1 MLTFFLFLRNDE
13 NEHKTRSRSN
23 GTTHCWILSSLSTK
37 QKKMGWPVK
46 TSIAVL
52 FFSIFF
58 PLSHL
63 STHTQKLFPCFNF
76 GRFASLQARLKNI
89 LDIKIEKSW
98 CRRVLVNYTFSMM
111 VQDGRSSIPSIWLAS
126 RWNDN
131 IDNDNDDDDS
141 GGQSRCVMRTGDYKL
156 FFSRRKQK
164 LMKYVWLGRP

>member
-1 MLTFFLFLRNDE
+1 MIANGLSNVNNPLMLTFFLFLRNDE

-63 STHTQKLFPCFNF
+63 STHTQKLFPCSNF

-111 VQDGRSSIPSIWLAS
+111 VQDGRSSVPKRLYLAGKS
-126 RWNDN
+126 MKRQHRQRQRRRW
-131 IDNDNDDDDS
+131 
-141 GGQSRCVMRTGDYKL
+141 Q
-156 FFSRRKQK
+156 
-164 LMKYVWLGRP
+164 WRPE